1 MASIGERLEVET
13 GGVSERSKK
22 KDNVGMNSLNKTV
35 IGLNAS
41 LLAIALSLSLA
52 SCSSSGSSPTYT
64 PQDACDVLKGA
75 NDNNREEKYA
85 EAAAIFRALSVDNPK
100 FGEYAEGLNLDSSGG
115 NPPYKQW
122 KAAQNFCGF

>member
-1 MASIGERLEVET
+1 MASIGERLEAET
-13 GGVSERSKK
+13 GGVSKPPKK
-22 KDNVGMNSLNKTV
+22 KDNVGMNSLNKIV

-100 FGEYAEGLNLDSSGG
+100 FGEYAEGLNLDSGG

-122 KAAQNFCGF
+122 IAAQNFCGF